1 MNMKYI
7 ASAGAL
13 MAALCL
19 VNTGMAQDALQ
30 PRPGAP
36 AVPAMPVPPQA
47 PEDPAAD
54 YNKAQAEYAD
64 AQDQYKQAAASFD
77 QNLAVLR
84 SVDNNVY
91 ALNNFGPGGRGDSPL
106 IIRSSDSDAKTLAAE
121 QEDLT
126 IMGRILEKSL
136 AGRGEDERPEAMG
149 IKLITVGVSGG
160 VRSMQIEGY
169 GAIFMLN
176 VNFPLVGPANKADE
190 GENKEPANSTW
201 DEAKREVYGQP
212 GGADGNPFGARFSKE
227 EFDPKRVEKL
237 KDSLLDTL
245 KNASNMRNVKPDES
259 VTVVVRSGAGRMG
272 GPLRVRVGTMGGG
285 SSGFTWNVG
294 AVRLNGDKSAGASG
308 AADAGGLGGGGG
320 FGRSSGGGGGQPPPA
335 GAWVPNPAGGM
346 KMVTVADSV
355 ESVLTIR
362 AKKSDIDAFA
372 KGKSTPDDFRKRAT
386 VLIY

>member
-1 MNMKYI
+1 MNNQTQPKMNMKYI

-176 VNFPLVGPANKADE
+176 VNFPLVGPTNKTDE
-190 GENKEPANSTW
+190 GESKGSNSTW

-212 GGADGNPFGARFSKE
+212 GGADGNPFGARFPKE

-237 KDSLLDTL
+237 KDSLLDAL
-245 KNASNMRNVKPDES
+245 KNASNLRNLKPDES
-259 VTVVVRSGAGRMG
+259 VTVVVRSSAGRMG
-272 GPLRVRVGTMGGG
+272 GPVRVHVGPKGGG
-285 SSGFTWNVG
+285 SGFTWNLG
-294 AVRLNGDKSAGASG
+294 AVRV
-308 AADAGGLGGGGG
+308 GGGGE
-320 FGRSSGGGGGQPPPA
+320 SGGAPNIPEPPPA
-335 GAWVPNPAGGM
+335 MRGGSYAQGM
-346 KMVTVADSV
+346 GMGDGGGSA

-362 AKKSDIDAFA
+362 LKKLDIDAFA
-372 KGKSTPDDFRKRAT
+372 KGKATPDDFRRRAT